1 MKPRLRD
8 LLKAQKD
15 ALRKAPPKSRDRL
28 RHRIMVL
35 ERVAQIKREVRSA
48 A

>member
-8 LLKAQKD
+8 LLKARKD
-15 ALRKAPPKSRDRL
+15 ALRRSPPKSRDRL
-28 RHRIMVL
+28 RHRVAVL
-35 ERVAQIKREVRSA
+35 ERVAQLKREVRRA

>member
-1 MKPRLRD
+1 MKPRLKD
-8 LLKAQKD
+8 LLKAHKE

-28 RHRIMVL
+28 RHRVAVL
-35 ERVAQIKREVRSA
+35 QKVAQLKRESRSA

>member
-8 LLKAQKD
+8 LLKARKD
-15 ALRKAPPKSRDRL
+15 ALRRAQPKSRDRL
-28 RHRIMVL
+28 RHRVEVL
-35 ERVAQIKREVRSA
+35 ERVAQLKRESRA

>member
-8 LLKAQKD
+8 LIKARKE
-15 ALRKAPPKSRDRL
+15 ALRRAAPKSRDRL
-28 RHRIMVL
+28 RHRVMVL
-35 ERVAQIKREVRSA
+35 ETVAKLKREVRA

>member
-8 LLKAQKD
+8 LLKGRKE

-28 RHRIMVL
+28 RHRVAVL
-35 ERVAQIKREVRSA
+35 EVVARLKREVRA

>member
-8 LLKAQKD
+8 LLKAQKE
-15 ALRKAPPKSRDRL
+15 ALRKASPKSRDRL
-28 RHRIMVL
+28 RHRVKVL
-35 ERVAQIKREVRSA
+35 EVVALLRRKA

>member
-1 MKPRLRD
+1 MRPRLKD
-8 LLKAQKD
+8 LLKAQKE

-28 RHRIMVL
+28 RHRVAVL
-35 ERVAQIKREVRSA
+35 ERVAQLKREARA

>member
-8 LLKAQKD
+8 LLKSRKE
-15 ALRKAPPKSRDRL
+15 ALRKASPKSRDRL
-28 RHRIMVL
+28 RHRVAVL
-35 ERVAQIKREVRSA
+35 EKVAKLKREARSA